1 MQTARPILTLVVIA
15 ALSAAFS
22 PADLPGGQAGTPT
35 TAPAR
40 PESEPETPAKML
52 MKEIPGVSM
61 VKVPLVR
68 VMEQYGKLSGLTI
81 QADWNELETV
91 GITKATLVTLKV
103 REIRFDKLLD
113 LTLNSIAPKDHPL
126 SWYLFGTEV
135 KVSTQM
141 RILLRNRIALL
152 PLKEAESSLNS
163 QDRPKPR
170 LGGGL
175 REIDFSELPLKD
187 AVEFLRNLSGLNF
200 HVNWRAMEATG
211 VTGETPVTV
220 KAKDISIARA
230 LDLVTDQLNTGRDR
244 YSGIYWLISDGVVEI
259 STGEAL
265 DRTTSVRVYEVGD
278 LLTLIPDFKGPNI
291 TLSAGGNS
299 TNNNSSSNNSVWGD
313 NNGSS
318 NNDNN
323 NTADNITE
331 QQKQIRDTLIEIIK
345 FSIGEDMW
353 APTGKGSIK
362 ILQNRM
368 IISQTPLGFKLL
380 ERSMRR

>member
-1 MQTARPILTLVVIA
+1 MQTARPILTSVVI

-22 PADLPGGQAGTPT
+22 PAEAPT

-40 PESEPETPAKML
+40 PESEPATPAQML
-52 MKEIPGVSM
+52 LKEIPSVSL

-91 GITKATLVTLKV
+91 GITKATPVVLKA
-103 REIRFDKLLD
+103 RETRFDKLLD
-113 LTLNSIAPKDHPL
+113 LTLDSIAPKDHPL

-141 RILLRNRIALL
+141 RILLRNRISLL
-152 PLKEAESSLNS
+152 PLKEAVSSRSS
-163 QDRPKPR
+163 QDRPQPR

-200 HVNWRAMEATG
+200 HVNWRAMETTG
-211 VTGETPVTV
+211 VTRETPVTV

-230 LDLVTDQLNTGRDR
+230 LDLLTDQLSTGRDR

-265 DRTTSVRVYEVGD
+265 DRTTSVRVYEVAD
-278 LLTLIPDFKGPNI
+278 LLTVIPNFKGPKI
-291 TLSAGGNS
+291 SLQTGGNNANNG
-299 TNNNSSSNNSVWGD
+299 NNNGPWGD
-313 NNGSS
+313 DDDDDD
-318 NNDNN
+318 DNEE
-323 NTADNITE
+323 DDPKE
-331 QQKQIRDTLIEIIK
+331 QRAKIRDTLIEIIK

-362 ILQNRM
+362 ILQNKM